1 MDRPTSPGAC
11 GGSACAIPSASWSTS
26 WRTPD
31 ADAPRDAYPS
41 TIGERQLGAQR
52 DEGTGEGATHPR
64 QHPRARDHMVA
75 NRGGEQA
82 VDGKRAV
89 SGTSVSVGVCLEGW
103 RITKKKKYKY
113 KVNYKQ

>member
-1 MDRPTSPGAC
+1 MDRPTSPGAF

-64 QHPRARDHMVA
+64 QHPRARDHMARSEERRV
-75 NRGGEQA
+75 
-82 VDGKRAV
+82 GKE
-89 SGTSVSVGVCLEGW
+89 GVRTCRSRW
-103 RITKKKKYKY
+103 SPYHSTKTT
-113 KVNYKQ
+113 Q